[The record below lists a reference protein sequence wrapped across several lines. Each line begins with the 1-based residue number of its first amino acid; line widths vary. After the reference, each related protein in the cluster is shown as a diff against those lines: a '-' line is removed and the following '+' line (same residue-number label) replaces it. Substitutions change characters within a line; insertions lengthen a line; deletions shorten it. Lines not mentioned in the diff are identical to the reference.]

1 MIQSGASRE
10 VSDLAQALGKL
21 LELRQ
26 KAFQSWMDA
35 IGPEETE
42 LRFGA
47 WTMLRHAIEHLQR
60 SPAVVAAV
68 HVKPKEQPDQ
78 PPKKSAA
85 MAHKIM
91 DSILSEARQEKQKR
105 RFA

>member
-10 VSDLAQALGKL
+10 VSDLAQTLGKL

-60 SPAVVAAV
+60 SPVVVSTVKVKRKHYHPRKPAQAAQIA
-68 HVKPKEQPDQ
+68 KE
-78 PPKKSAA
+78 
-85 MAHKIM
+85 IM
-91 DSILSEARQEKQKR
+91 DSVLSEARQEKQKR